1 MPIERIMYFERG
13 GARLKE
19 VSIYHPETDNVSTA
33 TEYSVGDAEWDGVHP
48 KAVQLVELSEAE
60 IASTKMDFD
69 VEDFDG
75 GI

>member
-33 TEYSVGDAEWDGVHP
+33 TEYAVGDAEWDGVHP
-48 KAVQLVELSEAE
+48 KAVPVVVASEVD
-60 IASTKMDFD
+60 IAAAKMDWEM
-69 VEDFDG
+69 EDQDG